1 MRILGITAILVV
13 TAAAAQ
19 AQDARA
25 SREMNIQMSRYEQII
40 GKMQRQNEQLQ
51 SDIRALQ
58 RANDQLG
65 RKVEDADKHAQS
77 VGDDFQRFRNAQ
89 ARNGDVKVWGEGQ
102 RDCPELRVK
111 HQQIKVTMSP
121 DGTKSVRFLCFDG
134 KPLLLGSEQYT
145 VDGQ

>member
-1 MRILGITAILVV
+1 MMGLVIW
-13 TAAAAQ
+13 AMGAY
-19 AQDARA
+19 AQDSAKA
-25 SREMNIQMSRYEQII
+25 SHEMNIQMSRYEQII
-40 GKMQRQNEQLQ
+40 GRMQQQNQQMQ

-58 RANDQLG
+58 RANDALS
-65 RKVEDADKHAQS
+65 RKINDTDQHAQS
-77 VGDDFQRFRNAQ
+77 VGDDFQRFRNVQ